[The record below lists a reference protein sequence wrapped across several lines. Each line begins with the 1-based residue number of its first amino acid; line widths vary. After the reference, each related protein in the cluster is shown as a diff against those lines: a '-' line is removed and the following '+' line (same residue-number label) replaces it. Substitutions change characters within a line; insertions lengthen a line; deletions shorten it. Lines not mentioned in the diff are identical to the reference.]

1 MLLGDSIRLGYQ
13 PLVTRLLAGRALV
26 TGPARN
32 GGDSARTLERLDRWA
47 IRAQPAVV
55 HFNCGLHDLKRRRGK
70 HQVELA
76 GYEANL
82 REIVRR
88 LRETGARLVFA
99 TSTPIVD
106 ERHARRPVLFARV
119 EADVRR
125 YNEAA
130 VGVMTEAGV
139 SIDDLHG
146 AVVAAGPERLLAGDG
161 AHFTAAGYAML
172 AATVA
177 AAVERELA

>member
-1 MLLGDSIRLGYQ
+1 VLLGDSIRLGYQ
-13 PLVTRLLAGRALV
+13 PLVTKLLAGRALV

-32 GGDSARTLERLDRWA
+32 GGDSARTLGQLDPWA

-55 HFNCGLHDLKRRRGK
+55 HFNCGLHDVKHRHGR

-82 REIVRR
+82 REMVRR
-88 LRETGARLVFA
+88 LQETGARLVFA
-99 TSTPIVD
+99 TSTPVVD
-106 ERHARRPVLFARV
+106 ERHARRPVQFARV

-130 VGVMTEAGV
+130 VGVMAEAGV
-139 SIDDLHG
+139 AIDDLHG

-161 AHFTAAGYAML
+161 VHFTAAGYEL
-172 AATVA
+172 LGATVA